1 MIRKTFIAAATI
13 AAVMGYSAA
22 AAAAAAGDTSS
33 PTATGKF
40 GGGTIIFTGSVT
52 EAPCSIPAGEASQN
66 VDLGTLSNKQLTS
79 SKPGSPPVQV
89 KITLKNC
96 DLGSTPKYSKASL
109 KFLDDGNLSSTAK
122 NKGFLSTSGSK
133 DVSVQL
139 LDRTGA
145 HPIDFTSDATMKPGT
160 EVSLSDG
167 ADSTIIFLAHLMGT
181 ASDAPPAGDVKA
193 QVSYQLSYY

>member
-13 AAVMGYSAA
+13 AAVMGCSAA
-22 AAAAAAGDTSS
+22 AADTA

-40 GGGTIIFTGSVT
+40 GGGTIVFTGSVT

-79 SKPGSPPVQV
+79 SKSGSTPVQV

-96 DLGSTPKYSKASL
+96 DLGTTPKYSKASL
-109 KFLDDGNLSSTAK
+109 KFLDDGNLGTDKTKGQLLTTGST
-122 NKGFLSTSGSK
+122 G
-133 DVSVQL
+133 VSVQL
-139 LDRTGA
+139 LDRTGV
-145 HPIDFTSDATMKPGT
+145 HPIDFTSDSTMKPGT

-167 ADSTIIFLAHLMGT
+167 ADSTIIFMAHLMGT
-181 ASDAPPAGDVKA
+181 TSTVPPAGDVKA